1 MTRARAAGAVFFGS
15 GDFAVPILLAVAAH
29 PAIRVAAVVSAPDRP
44 AGRGGRPRAVPVA
57 RLARE
62 HGLPLLQPARLR
74 EEAVVEAIMAF
85 AADLF
90 VLADYGRIVPPA
102 LVDAPAHGALN
113 VHPSLLPRHRGASP
127 VAATILAGDAE
138 TGVTIIRMDAGIDT
152 GPIVAQ
158 ERTPVEKDETTP
170 QLEGRLAALGA
181 DLLTRTLEPWLAGT
195 LRARPQPASGASTS
209 PVLRREDGRLAWDS
223 DAAALER
230 RVRALQPW
238 PGTFTGSPIGRLVV
252 WRAAATLA
260 PTEPPDVDRPAPGTV
275 VPAGRGLAVTCG
287 GGVLELLEVQL
298 AGHRRMGGQ
307 DLRNGHPEL
316 VGARLR

>member
-1 MTRARAAGAVFFGS
+1 MTRARPAGAVFFGS
-15 GDFAVPILLAVAAH
+15 GDFAVPILLAMAAH
-29 PAIRVAAVVSAPDRP
+29 PAVRLAAVVSTPDRP

-62 HGLPLLQPARLR
+62 HGWPLVQPARLR
-74 EEAVVEAIMAF
+74 DGAVVEAIVAF
-85 AADLF
+85 AADVF
-90 VLADYGRIVPPA
+90 VLADYGRIVPPE
-102 LVDAPAHGALN
+102 LVDAPPHGALN

-127 VAATILAGDAE
+127 VAATIIAGDAE

-158 ERTPVEKDETTP
+158 ERTPVGADETAP

-181 DLLTRTLEPWLAGT
+181 DLLRRILEPWLTGT
-195 LRARPQPASGASTS
+195 LQARPQPARGASTS
-209 PVLRREDGRLAWDS
+209 PVLGREDGRLDWDG
-223 DAAALER
+223 DAATLER

-252 WRAAATLA
+252 WRSAATVP
-260 PTEPPDVDRPAPGTV
+260 PTEPADVDRPAPGTV
-275 VPAGRGLAVTCG
+275 VPAGRGLAVTCRR
-287 GGVLELLEVQL
+287 GVLELLEVQL
-298 AGHRRMGGQ
+298 AGRRRMSGQ

-316 VGARLR
+316 VGARLG